1 MKAGET
7 ARGGVNWRSKLINPV
22 LDKEIRLRL
31 RTPRAMWTLFFYLI
45 AIGLLAFA
53 AIYLTLGMTGRG
65 ASYNPEESRMLFY
78 FLSMAQLGL
87 VAFMAPGLT
96 AGVISGEREKQ
107 TLNLLLTTQQSS
119 FTIIISKL
127 ISSLSFMILIVT
139 STIPVYSMVFLY
151 GGVSPKQLVLVFL
164 FYLFMMAMLGSFGIF
179 FSTVLKR
186 TMISV
191 ISTYGVTLFIFVGTG
206 ILYFVTMSVV
216 ENYLQGSSP
225 VTAANADSYRWIG
238 HIITWNPIAA
248 LYSILDPTISDELFQ
263 GWRGGP
269 SAKGAPMP
277 IWLEFMI
284 IYTVLSAAAIWVSI
298 RKLRPRLNSRK

>member
-1 MKAGET
+1 MKAET
-7 ARGGVNWRSKLINPV
+7 SRGMSWRSKLINPV

-31 RTPRAMWTLFFYLI
+31 RSPRAMWTLFFYLL

-53 AIYLTLGMTGRG
+53 AIYLTQVMSGGG
-65 ASYNPEESRMLFY
+65 PSFNPEQSKILFY
-78 FLSMAQLGL
+78 FLAMAQLGL

-119 FTIIISKL
+119 TTIILSKL
-127 ISSLSFMILIVT
+127 VSSLSFMVLIVI

-151 GGVSPKQLVLVFL
+151 GGVSPKQLALVFL

-191 ISTYGVTLFIFVGTG
+191 ISTYGVALFIFVGTG
-206 ILYFVTMSVV
+206 ILYFVVMSVV
-216 ENYLQGSSP
+216 NEYLNNQPMGG
-225 VTAANADSYRWIG
+225 ANAGSYQWIG
-238 HIITWNPIAA
+238 HIIAWNPIAA
-248 LYSILDPTISDELFQ
+248 LYSILDPTISDQAFLAGRYNATTQ
-263 GWRGGP
+263 P
-269 SAKGAPMP
+269 SAPMP
-277 IWLEFMI
+277 LWLEFMI
-284 IYTVLSAAAIWVSI
+284 IYTVLSAAAIWMSI
-298 RKLRPRLNSRK
+298 RRLRPRLNRRK